1 MGLLSQWMER
11 LAERIVASVAGMVA
25 NAVQV
30 VRISHQV
37 EQQQRLLELADSAEA
52 SGNQELAESIR
63 QQARELALNHES
75 DLRSESSRL
84 IAPAI
89 ELPATGEGIAGGAA
103 KTRSRNKTTRRL
115 GEEEPSSVV
124 PATGDALPFFEMNQA
139 GSTPQRSQ
147 RDE

>member
-37 EQQQRLLELADSAEA
+37 EQQQRLLELAESAEA
-52 SGNQELAESIR
+52 SGSHELAESIR
-63 QQARELALNHES
+63 QQARELSLNHES
-75 DLRSESSRL
+75 DLRSESTRL
-84 IAPAI
+84 MAPST
-89 ELPATGEGIAGGAA
+89 ELPSAGDGIAGGAA

-115 GEEEPSSVV
+115 GEEDS
-124 PATGDALPFFEMNQA
+124 PASLNSGVSDGLPFFESA
-139 GSTPQRSQ
+139 STGSSPAKEPTR
-147 RDE
+147 

>member
-52 SGNQELAESIR
+52 GGNHELAESIR
-63 QQARELALNHES
+63 QQARELS
-75 DLRSESSRL
+75 VSSEADVRFEPGRL
-84 IAPAI
+84 AAPVS
-89 ELPATGEGIAGGAA
+89 ELPVSGEGIAGGAA
-103 KTRSRNKTTRRL
+103 KSRSRGKGGRRL
-115 GEEEPSSVV
+115 GEEESPSVV
-124 PATGDALPFFEMNQA
+124 PTTGDSLPFFEMNQA
-139 GSTPQRSQ
+139 GSNTTKEPTR
-147 RDE
+147 